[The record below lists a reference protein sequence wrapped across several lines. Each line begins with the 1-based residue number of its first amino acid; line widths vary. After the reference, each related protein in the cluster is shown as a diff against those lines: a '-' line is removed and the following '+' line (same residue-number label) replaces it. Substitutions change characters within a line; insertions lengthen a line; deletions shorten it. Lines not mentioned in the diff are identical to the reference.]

1 MTTTIPSHHNDA
13 WKISAFEIS
22 LLFIHVNSINGSRS
36 CWCLQQEV
44 GLSACVLR
52 IYIFAF
58 CNAKMWI
65 DFEFFQVF
73 RQQILS
79 TSHTL
84 KMTDNVSSKEE
95 VHRLKEQCRDMC
107 SFRIIFFSRAVFKG
121 SFVCSRFAASES
133 MSLEKPALQILASS
147 CRYLCSW
154 LKARPP
160 DEQSGG
166 LNCVFCFQKSILRDC
181 GCQSCVY
188 FELMHSVLRA
198 DFLLIFIFGHLDQLL
213 AEDWSDFSWVA
224 RFIKSYASQG

>member
-1 MTTTIPSHHNDA
+1 MMLGRFQPSKSHFFHPCKLDQRIKVVLVLA
-13 WKISAFEIS
+13 AGGRTLS
-22 LLFIHVNSINGSRS
+22 LCTPHWL
-36 CWCLQQEV
+36 
-44 GLSACVLR
+44 
-52 IYIFAF
+52 YIFAF

-65 DFEFFQVF
+65 DIEFFQVF
-73 RQQILS
+73 RQQLLS

-84 KMTDNVSSKEE
+84 KMTDNVSSEEE

-107 SFRIIFFSRAVFKG
+107 SFHIIFFSRAVFKG

-166 LNCVFCFQKSILRDC
+166 LNLNCVFCFQKSILRDC
-181 GCQSCVY
+181 GCESCLY

-198 DFLLIFIFGHLDQLL
+198 DFLLIFIFGRLDQLL
-213 AEDWSDFSWVA
+213 A
-224 RFIKSYASQG
+224 